1 MSPTDVFVAQYHREN
16 PGAITI
22 NARPRGN
29 SGREAALGGVQV
41 ISQTEYWNLKRES
54 GASNVHLTLY
64 WHEFSGPQEEVY
76 IQDYT
81 KLKIARLFGTDL
93 SNNDL
98 KMWEL
103 AGTST
108 PTISVTRTNQKN
120 KPVVGSITLP
130 NFSAFNDTDPYAPAG
145 AANTGT
151 SNIGT
156 FAANLGAPLREL
168 GAENNGTMNST
179 GGTNLTIGSFE
190 AAAMPVT
197 LSTFNARLTPDG
209 KVALSWVT
217 ASESVNK
224 GFRIERQAAV
234 NGMSGKF
241 EQIGFVA
248 SKAPEGNSATSV
260 YYNFQDPRPIKGT
273 SFYRL
278 VQEDLDG
285 KLTNSEVRL
294 INITG
299 GESVVLLYPNPSNGD
314 FTISRTPNGK
324 SISVEVFDNAGRLV
338 NKWNNIADASFRI
351 HIDHPGIYNVKLRCQ
366 ETGAQSV
373 QRVIIH

>member
-1 MSPTDVFVAQYHREN
+1 MSDV
-16 PGAITI
+16 G
-22 NARPRGN
+22 
-29 SGREAALGGVQV
+29 
-41 ISQTEYWNLKRES
+41 
-54 GASNVHLTLY
+54 TL
-64 WHEFSGPQEEVY
+64 
-76 IQDYT
+76 
-81 KLKIARLFGTDL
+81 
-93 SNNDL
+93 
-98 KMWEL
+98 
-103 AGTST
+103 
-108 PTISVTRTNQKN
+108 
-120 KPVVGSITLP
+120 
-130 NFSAFNDTDPYAPAG
+130 
-145 AANTGT
+145 
-151 SNIGT
+151 
-156 FAANLGAPLREL
+156 AANLGAPLLEL
-168 GAENNGTMNST
+168 GAESNGVMNT
-179 GGTNLTIGSFE
+179 PGGTNLTIGSIE

-197 LSTFNARLTPDG
+197 LTTFNARLTPEG

-234 NGMSGKF
+234 NGMAGKF

-248 SKAPEGNSATSV
+248 TKAPEGNSASTL
-260 YYNFQDPRPIKGT
+260 YYNYQDPSPIKGT

-294 INITG
+294 IQITG
-299 GESVVLLYPNPSNGD
+299 SESVVLLFPNPSKGD

-324 SISVEVFDNAGRLV
+324 SISVEVFDNGGRIV
-338 NKWNNIADASFRI
+338 NKWDNITGALFRV